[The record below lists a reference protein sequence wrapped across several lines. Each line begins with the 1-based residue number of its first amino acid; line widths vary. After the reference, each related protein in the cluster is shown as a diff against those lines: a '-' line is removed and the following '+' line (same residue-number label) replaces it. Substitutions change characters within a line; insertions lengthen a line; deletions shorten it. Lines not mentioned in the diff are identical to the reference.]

1 MSMLDDAI
9 QAIRMGDK
17 EEGRRLLEEILETDE
32 GNEDV
37 WLWLTTV
44 VDSDEDR
51 EVCLENV
58 LAINPNNAI
67 AQKNLNA
74 LKAGNFNPADI
85 ARSAIVEE
93 EEEEAPATGATFLDE
108 FRRVGE
114 VPDAEEDDELVMPS
128 TMAKTKT
135 KGTAS
140 KKAAKKKGGGF
151 KLNPR
156 LIILAVFVLLIIC
169 ALGGLAA
176 YNLFGGGLTGGE
188 AGTEAPAGGGEPVQP
203 SVAPPA
209 TQEQPAAPPT
219 DTPQPTKPS
228 LELPTPKPT
237 DLPTPTSTP
246 VVMPTVS

>member
-9 QAIRMGDK
+9 QAIRMGDR
-17 EEGRRLLEEILETDE
+17 EEGRRLLEEMLETDE

-58 LAINPNNAI
+58 LAINPNNTI
-67 AQKNLNA
+67 AQRNLNA

-85 ARSAIVEE
+85 ARSAISEDEE
-93 EEEEAPATGATFLDE
+93 EEEPATGATFLDE
-108 FRRVGE
+108 FRRAGE
-114 VPDAEEDDELVMPS
+114 EPDVEEDDELVMPS
-128 TMAKTKT
+128 TMAKSKT
-135 KGTAS
+135 KGKAS
-140 KKAAKKKGGGF
+140 KQAAQKKGGGF

-169 ALGGLAA
+169 ALGSLAA
-176 YNLFGGGLTGGE
+176 YNLVGGGLTGGE
-188 AGTEAPAGGGEPVQP
+188 TGTEAPAGGGEVVQP
-203 SVAPPA
+203 TV
-209 TQEQPAAPPT
+209 EPAATDTPPEPPT
-219 DTPQPTKPS
+219 NTPQPTKPS

-246 VVMPTVS
+246 VVLPTVS

>member
-9 QAIRMGDK
+9 QAIRMGDR
-17 EEGRRLLEEILETDE
+17 EEGRRLLEEMLETDE

-67 AQKNLNA
+67 AQRNINA

-85 ARSAIVEE
+85 ARSAIVEDE
-93 EEEEAPATGATFLDE
+93 GDEAPATGATFLDE
-108 FRRVGE
+108 FRRAGE
-114 VPDAEEDDELVMPS
+114 EPEAEEDDQLVLPS
-128 TMAKTKT
+128 TMAKSKQ
-135 KGTAS
+135 KGKAS
-140 KKAAKKKGGGF
+140 KQAAKKKGGGF

-156 LIILAVFVLLIIC
+156 LIILAVLVLLIIC
-169 ALGGLAA
+169 ALASLAA
-176 YNLFGGGLTGGE
+176 YNMFGGGFTGGE
-188 AGTEAPAGGGEPVQP
+188 AGPETPAGGGEVIQP
-203 SVAPPA
+203 SVEPVV
-209 TQEQPAAPPT
+209 TEEPAAPPT
-219 DTPQPTKPS
+219 DTPEPTKPS

-237 DLPTPTSTP
+237 DLPTPTATP
-246 VVMPTVS
+246 VVLPTVS

>member
-17 EEGRRLLEEILETDE
+17 EEGRRLLEELLETDE

-58 LAINPNNAI
+58 LALNPNHAI
-67 AQKNLNA
+67 AQKSVNA
-74 LKAGNFNPADI
+74 LRAGNFNPADI
-85 ARSAIVEE
+85 TRSALVEDEE
-93 EEEEAPATGATFLDE
+93 EPTTGATFLDE
-108 FRRVGE
+108 FRRMGE
-114 VPDAEEDDELVMPS
+114 ESEDEEGEELVMPS
-128 TMAKTKT
+128 SMAKSKGKSTKQ
-135 KGTAS
+135 
-140 KKAAKKKGGGF
+140 AAKKKGSGF

-156 LIILAVFVLLIIC
+156 LIVLAVLVLLIIC

-176 YNLFGGGLTGGE
+176 WNLAGGGLTPTGGE
-188 AGTEAPAGGGEPVQP
+188 AGPETPTGGGEGQP
-203 SVAPPA
+203 SLEPA
-209 TQEQPAAPPT
+209 AADTLTAPPT
-219 DTPQPTKPS
+219 ATPEPTRPS

-237 DLPTPTSTP
+237 NLPTPTATP
-246 VVMPTVS
+246 VVLPTIQ

>member
-9 QAIRMGDK
+9 QAIRMGDR
-17 EEGRRLLEEILETDE
+17 EEGRRLLEEMLETDE

-67 AQKNLNA
+67 AQRNINA

-93 EEEEAPATGATFLDE
+93 EEDKAPVTGATFLDE
-108 FRRVGE
+108 FRRAGE
-114 VPDAEEDDELVMPS
+114 EPEAEEDDQLILPS
-128 TMAKTKT
+128 TMAKSKP
-135 KGTAS
+135 KGKAS
-140 KKAAKKKGGGF
+140 KQAAKRKGGGF

-156 LIILAVFVLLIIC
+156 LIILAIFVLLIIC

-176 YNLFGGGLTGGE
+176 YNLVNGGFTGGE
-188 AGTEAPAGGGEPVQP
+188 AGTEAPSGGGEIQ
-203 SVAPPA
+203 PPA
-209 TQEQPAAPPT
+209 EPVATDTPAAPPT
-219 DTPQPTKPS
+219 DTPQPNKPS
-228 LELPTPKPT
+228 LELPTREPT
-237 DLPTPTSTP
+237 DLPTPTATP
-246 VVMPTVS
+246 VVQPTVS

>member
-17 EEGRRLLEEILETDE
+17 EEGRRLLEEMLETDE

-37 WLWLTTV
+37 WLWLTIV

-58 LAINPNNAI
+58 LAINPSNTI
-67 AQKNLNA
+67 AQRNLNA
-74 LKAGNFNPADI
+74 LKTGNFNPGDI

-93 EEEEAPATGATFLDE
+93 EDDEAPATGATFLDE
-108 FRRVGE
+108 FRRAGE
-114 VPDAEEDDELVMPS
+114 ESEVEEEGELVMPS
-128 TMAKTKT
+128 TMAQPKT
-135 KGTAS
+135 KGKTS
-140 KKAAKKKGGGF
+140 KKAAQKKGGGF

-188 AGTEAPAGGGEPVQP
+188 SDPEAPSGEVVQP
-203 SVAPPA
+203 SAEPA
-209 TQEQPAAPPT
+209 VTEEPAAPPT
-219 DTPQPTKPS
+219 NTPEPTKPS

-237 DLPTPTSTP
+237 DLPTPTATP
-246 VVMPTVS
+246 VVLPTVS

>member
-17 EEGRRLLEEILETDE
+17 EEGRRLLEEMLETDE

-44 VDSDEDR
+44 VDTDEDR

-58 LAINPNNAI
+58 LAINPNNTI
-67 AQKNLNA
+67 AQRNLNA

-85 ARSAIVEE
+85 ARSAIVEDE
-93 EEEEAPATGATFLDE
+93 EEEEPATGATFLDE
-108 FRRVGE
+108 FRRAGE
-114 VPDAEEDDELVMPS
+114 EPDVEEDDELVMPS
-128 TMAKTKT
+128 TMAKS
-135 KGTAS
+135 KGKAS
-140 KKAAKKKGGGF
+140 KQAAKKKGGGF

-169 ALGGLAA
+169 ALGSLAA
-176 YNLFGGGLTGGE
+176 YNMIGGGLTGGE
-188 AGTEAPAGGGEPVQP
+188 TGTEAPAGGGEVVQP
-203 SVAPPA
+203 SV
-209 TQEQPAAPPT
+209 EPAATEEPTTPPT
-219 DTPQPTKPS
+219 DTPRPTRPP

-237 DLPTPTSTP
+237 ELPTPTSTP
-246 VVMPTVS
+246 VVLPTVS